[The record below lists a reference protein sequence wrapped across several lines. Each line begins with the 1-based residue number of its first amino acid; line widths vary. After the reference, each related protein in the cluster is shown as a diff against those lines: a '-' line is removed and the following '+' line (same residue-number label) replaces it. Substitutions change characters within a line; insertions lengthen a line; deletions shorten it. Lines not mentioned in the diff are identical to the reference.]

1 MANTLR
7 FIAGGCVRA
16 AHVTRCAVVLA
27 AWAAVAS
34 GGFAHA
40 GTDPV
45 PLWVQHSATTMGNM
59 GQCAIRLTFD
69 SQDQEVKGLVLKLV
83 AVDAKGAV
91 QARGEM
97 AVPDFGQVSAVRHA
111 EGHWSHAAL
120 CDDGLTLRIERAS
133 ARVLGKPFDLLARQ
147 LLEVDEFKPMPIQI
161 GMSRAARR

>member
-1 MANTLR
+1 MVNTLR

-69 SQDQEVKGLVLKLV
+69 SQDQEVKGLVLKLA

-97 AVPDFGQVSAVRHA
+97 AVPDFGQTSAQRHA

-147 LLEVDEFKPMPIQI
+147 LLEVDDFKPMPIQI
-161 GMSRAARR
+161 GVSRAARR